1 MHFFRASRLAT
12 KSKIQAVLA
21 LVTLTVAGAPG
32 VTEAALPLETLI
44 RSSAGRALLTEVSA
58 GPAAVARILG
68 APVEAASRQ
77 AMLIE
82 AFSDPRMTAVAE
94 EFSTRLNRI
103 EARFKRQFPE
113 SRIFEESNRVLS
125 TAERIAFLRI
135 ANEELSV
142 EFVRFLPS
150 RPSGSLRTYAASR
163 EAFLT
168 EQVLRRTPETALEK
182 LSRWGLNSVADREY
196 NVSIHLLYRRV
207 AQESPELTSIF
218 PALST
223 LELLADSS
231 ATPLIRKLE
240 RILSRANQ
248 GPGVTRNEWIQE
260 LRYNLRSRVP
270 VATVETRIR
279 NYLRDPSSLPALK
292 RVLGEL
298 TLEESQFMLHGG
310 NPLAPTADSLI
321 GKYLADT
328 GATSGVRTFSTAPQS
343 GVQGDARLVVN
354 VDERT
359 FASWEQYFGNEHLFG
374 QLHTPMQGTLM
385 VTFDGKMASWQG
397 VRGDV
402 RMPTLDSFSPM
413 IVLSSSEG
421 GRLHRF
427 FTYGTDFTSFTRI
440 RNPWVQG
447 EYCARGAY
455 GSCTHWFGNLPIGD
469 RLVTEYKFPGW
480 IDHDPYTPVPDRGPN
495 DPAPRIET
503 LNPYQAAES
512 DEALRDILRYPGH
525 EQLADVIGLTRQ
537 HLGAEL
543 ANPGWTAYAVLG
555 GAPVERVPVVFRFV
569 QNARA
574 PFESNF
580 DLKINAH

>member
-1 MHFFRASRLAT
+1 MRFSKMGRSASKT
-12 KSKIQAVLA
+12 KIHSLFALLA
-21 LVTLTVAGAPG
+21 LSVGGGPSAV
-32 VTEAALPLETLI
+32 EAALPLETLI
-44 RSSAGRALLTEVSA
+44 RSAAGRTLFTEVTA

-77 AMLIE
+77 TMLLE

-94 EFSTRLNRI
+94 EFSSRLNRM
-103 EARFKRQFPE
+103 EARFKQQFPE
-113 SRIFEESNRVLS
+113 SRIFEESNRVLNA
-125 TAERIAFLRI
+125 AERAAFLRI
-135 ANEELSV
+135 ANEELSA

-168 EQVLRRTPETALEK
+168 EHVLRRTPETALEK
-182 LSRWGLNSVADREY
+182 LNRWRATSYRDREY
-196 NVSIHLLYRRV
+196 NVAIHRLYERV
-207 AQESPELTSIF
+207 AEASPELKSVF
-218 PALST
+218 PSLST
-223 LELLADSS
+223 LELLADSA

-240 RILSRANQ
+240 RILSRSNQ
-248 GPGVTRNEWIQE
+248 GPGVTRTEWIQE

-270 VATVETRIR
+270 VASVETRIR

-292 RVLGEL
+292 RALGEL

-328 GATSGVRTFSTAPQS
+328 GATSGVRSFAPTPQS
-343 GVQGDARLVVN
+343 GVRGDARLVVN

-359 FASWEQYFGNEHLFG
+359 YASWSQHFGNEHLFG

-385 VTFDGKMASWQG
+385 VTFDAKLATWQG
-397 VRGDV
+397 VRGDM
-402 RMPTLDSFSPM
+402 RMPILDSFSPM
-413 IVLSSSEG
+413 VVLSSSEG

-427 FTYGTDFTSFTRI
+427 FAYGTDFDSFTRI
-440 RNPWVQG
+440 RNPWVQA

-480 IDHDPYTPVPDRGPN
+480 IDHDPYTPVPDRGPH
-495 DPAPRIET
+495 DPAPRIDT

-537 HLGAEL
+537 QLGAEL

-569 QNARA
+569 QDARA
-574 PFESNF
+574 PFDPNF
-580 DLKINAH
+580 NLRIDAH